1 MSVSDRDARVR
12 TDGEPAAP
20 LLNLTTHQLQYLEA
34 VSRSD
39 SLGAAARR
47 LRISQSALSQGLSEL
62 ERRVGVTLFERQGR
76 KRVLTDR
83 GREMVAHGDR
93 ILAATRDLTIWA
105 SAATTGRSGRV
116 RLGLIDIAAVNYFP
130 DTLID
135 FRNDRPDVELRLRVA
150 PSAALV
156 GQLIEGRLDAAV
168 IVEPPAPAPGT
179 EPAGRSGPAPA
190 RHPDLEL
197 IELLNE
203 DLAIYAPTGGGRLGL
218 GSTTPGPAGTTMPPS
233 PPPMMTVGRPSTWG
247 PWVTFPPESHTRRHI
262 AAALRELGAEFRVEA
277 ESNQPE
283 VLRQMV
289 HLGLG
294 WTVLPVL
301 QAEAEPNPLIR
312 ARRKPLL
319 TRRLVVAARRGST
332 LDPATAE
339 LIARLRR
346 RAAAIAND

>member
-1 MSVSDRDARVR
+1 MSVSIH
-12 TDGEPAAP
+12 DGTTGPGGRAAAP

-34 VSRSD
+34 VSRSE
-39 SLGAAARR
+39 SLGEAAQR

-62 ERRVGVTLFERQGR
+62 ERRVGVRLFERRGR

-105 SAATTGRSGRV
+105 AGAATGRSGRV

-130 DTLID
+130 DSLIE
-135 FRNDRPDVELRLRVA
+135 FRRDRPDVELHLSVA

-156 GQLIEGRLDAAV
+156 GQLVEGRLDAAV
-168 IVEPPAPAPGT
+168 IVEPPGRLAGNEADRPAT
-179 EPAGRSGPAPA
+179 A

-197 IELLNE
+197 LELFNE
-203 DLAIYAPTGGGRLGL
+203 DLAIYAPTGGGTDPR
-218 GSTTPGPAGTTMPPS
+218 PVAA
-233 PPPMMTVGRPSTWG
+233 GRPSTWG
-247 PWVTFPPESHTRRHI
+247 PWVTFPPESHTRGHI
-262 AAALRELGAEFRVEA
+262 AAALRELGADFRVEA

-301 QAEAEPNPLIR
+301 QAEAEPRPLVR
-312 ARRKPLL
+312 ARHRPLL

-339 LIARLRR
+339 LIARLQH
-346 RAAAIAND
+346 RAEAVAIG